1 MDRPKAG
8 GATDSLEP
16 RYRQVKTASF
26 DFRTES
32 SSPVIRRMQIQGPLD
47 SICAAISAE
56 TGMPSGR
63 IKKVVLALQ
72 RHQSST
78 CLESAPEPQAP
89 EDPLRFYPLGANGRL
104 RPPSG
109 SAG

>member
-1 MDRPKAG
+1 
-8 GATDSLEP
+8 
-16 RYRQVKTASF
+16 
-26 DFRTES
+26 
-32 SSPVIRRMQIQGPLD
+32 MQIQGSLD
-47 SICAAISAE
+47 SLCAAISAE
-56 TGMPSGR
+56 TGMPPGR

-72 RHQSST
+72 RYQSST
-78 CLESAPEPQAP
+78 CLETAAESQGP

>member
-1 MDRPKAG
+1 
-8 GATDSLEP
+8 
-16 RYRQVKTASF
+16 
-26 DFRTES
+26 
-32 SSPVIRRMQIQGPLD
+32 
-47 SICAAISAE
+47 
-56 TGMPSGR
+56 MPSGR

-78 CLESAPEPQAP
+78 CVESAPEPQGP

>member
-47 SICAAISAE
+47 SLCAAISAE

-78 CLESAPEPQAP
+78 CLESAPGARAP
-89 EDPLRFYPLGANGRL
+89 
-104 RPPSG
+104 
-109 SAG
+109 SA

>member
-1 MDRPKAG
+1 
-8 GATDSLEP
+8 
-16 RYRQVKTASF
+16 
-26 DFRTES
+26 
-32 SSPVIRRMQIQGPLD
+32 MQIQGPLD
-47 SICAAISAE
+47 SLCAAISAE

-78 CLESAPEPQAP
+78 CLESAPEHQGP
-89 EDPLRFYPLGANGRL
+89 EDPLRFYPLAANGRL

-109 SAG
+109 NAG